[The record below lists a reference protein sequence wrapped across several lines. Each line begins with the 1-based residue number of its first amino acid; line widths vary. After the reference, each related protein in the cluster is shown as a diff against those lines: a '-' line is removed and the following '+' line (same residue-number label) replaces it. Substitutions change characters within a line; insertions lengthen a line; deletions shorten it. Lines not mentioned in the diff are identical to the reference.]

1 MTTSDPD
8 LHAAGSGSGN
18 DTDSSTEVNNY
29 IASLH
34 LERSNTRIGQQSLIQ
49 RRKTLM
55 KQAQD
60 PEADQK
66 ALEREI
72 RQIER
77 LASLLGRRQT
87 RFDRKRG
94 APKVNHDLDATLE
107 GFFNVEDNEH
117 IGDILLS
124 SNQTPDKDDIDD
136 ALLDPELKG
145 SNIQQ
150 ASPAL
155 LAQEHQST
163 NYQHED
169 DPFDKIDEMN
179 IDGSPSGSAE
189 YLPLDTYKGQNITV
203 AEAPA
208 NGHAYQG
215 GKKVGGDEVDEED
228 EDEDEEKELQR
239 SQTWKQQSMVL
250 IKEREQLGPALPKS
264 ETDSTE
270 DLCEDDRGQ
279 QSENNGK
286 SGEDPQGEPEGAAAA
301 AAPAKETP
309 AQRNA
314 ELTRKLTQIRA
325 KLAARA
331 QTSLSQTGDESDE
344 NPVSDTPHSLNVDN
358 TQSVPIEPPAKAV
371 VDEYMDILDFIDAAK
386 QSDNGSDDG
395 HISSD
400 LLDNTSSSESEL
412 EFSSHSG
419 TSDSDSDS
427 HYLSRLMPQ
436 RQLAVTNTVD
446 VTSTHSHPTV
456 HEPLAGDSGSV
467 QSGASGSRPNSVLE
481 SAAAATAGVLS
492 SRSTLRRNRRVMTR
506 GRTLRNSRLASSTE
520 PSVTSQHQV
529 PTAGLAQ
536 LASNAIEE
544 SQQQARL
551 RTRRMQPLLSGAEQH
566 KPLPPIPDRISRV
579 LEVADAK
586 ATARSPPP
594 LPTRERPRLPRVL
607 AEDGLGTRAELAAA
621 HERPSSM
628 RLFGSTRSSGSH
640 GPPPGSP
647 STLQRPATAQ
657 SSEAQDEPALGL
669 REWLERTDMLLPSNN
684 QVSKPLPF
692 PPSISGKKQPTFVSY
707 HYQPAADTA
716 NPTRTA
722 SGRVVRKV
730 SVFPPAAARPSSAS
744 SSIRSSTSAKPNS
757 VISNSPAN
765 SARNSIASATSLPAT
780 SQAPPRTCSPLT
792 APLQGSGSRSH
803 TPVADSTHQPT
814 EHPAV
819 ADTETALYTPVTS
832 QSGLRTA
839 AQPSK
844 ALPAVPP
851 GAMPAVSGSYSP
863 LSAMS
868 GPTVLSA
875 PPGADAGP
883 DSSMIE
889 PSAPMMVEPSAPELP
904 AEWGGAPSFAFPT
917 PVHYA
922 PSGAEPTSPHD
933 IMGFVMPHTIPQ
945 QYPPPAYV
953 NPPTPSSKQPPKLP
967 DKPRPYQPDVI
978 DLSAATSPSVPA
990 TTAFSPSSEYIM
1002 VSILFIELIAFSSS
1016 LVKL

>member
-228 EDEDEEKELQR
+228 EDEEKELQR

-286 SGEDPQGEPEGAAAA
+286 SGEDPQGEPKGAAAA

-692 PPSISGKKQPTFVSY
+692 PPSISGKKQPTF
-707 HYQPAADTA
+707 
-716 NPTRTA
+716 
-722 SGRVVRKV
+722 
-730 SVFPPAAARPSSAS
+730 
-744 SSIRSSTSAKPNS
+744 
-757 VISNSPAN
+757 
-765 SARNSIASATSLPAT
+765 
-780 SQAPPRTCSPLT
+780 
-792 APLQGSGSRSH
+792 GSGSRSH